1 MDKGIRAFA
10 RNYFVEQNEFRRK
23 GEKFTGPKGNTE
35 FRKEVMCKLM
45 EEFGCSLAS
54 AATHYNEAFKLVKEA
69 TPELVAGLGRA
80 EDKKGGRK
88 PKANPVSPEAHM
100 TQEETVAALLES
112 NILSTHVQAEEEE
125 LYALQAAQQAE
136 APQGWDK
143 VEAGHEEAP
152 F

>member
-10 RNYFVEQNEFRRK
+10 RTYFVAQNELRRK

-69 TPELVAGLGRA
+69 TPELVSGLGRP

-88 PKANPVSPEAHM
+88 PKAKPTTAEGVTRDVVLANMLAAIPAAVSDV
-100 TQEETVAALLES
+100 QESTLLAGVVAPAA
-112 NILSTHVQAEEEE
+112 QAE
-125 LYALQAAQQAE
+125 L
-136 APQGWDK
+136 
-143 VEAGHEEAP
+143 EEAL

>member
-10 RNYFVEQNEFRRK
+10 RNYFVEQNELRRK

-54 AATHYNEAFKLVKEA
+54 AATHYNEAFKLVKGA
-69 TPELVAGLGRA
+69 TPELVSGLGRP

-88 PKANPVSPEAHM
+88 PKAQPVSQETHVS
-100 TQEETVAALLES
+100 QEEMVEALLEF
-112 NILSTHVQAEEEE
+112 NGGNVTAQALAEAEE
-125 LYALQAAQQAE
+125 LS
-136 APQGWDK
+136 
-143 VEAGHEEAP
+143 
-152 F
+152 FI